1 MPSTN
6 TNPKPPLD
14 AKLTD
19 RILAEIKEEE
29 LVAMCCDVI
38 NIPSPTGAGIGDGRV
53 HAAMRSSNWTSASR
67 GRKSKK
73 GGRT

>member
-38 NIPSPTGAGIGDGRV
+38 NIPSPTGQEL
-53 HAAMRSSNWTSASR
+53 AMAEYMRNALKQLTSASR